1 MKLDLPLNIW
11 MDILALLTRQEIAS
25 LAEEFSDRRFCTILA
40 CYLHRYGLITLPT
53 LRFDCSTYGARRQS
67 APTIHAWHGRGW
79 DSELPLAEAPLPVN
93 IRNFTSLEICY
104 FDSKVAQFV
113 QRMSP
118 IFNNVVINLVSDSKV
133 GGTKK
138 INNKKQFEVLR
149 HLLPSINSI
158 EGIRI
163 EDLKMLPELNSKF
176 PTTFFDIKVLQ
187 LVNPNL
193 AVSSNNIQ
201 KLPSTPTAARQRWNV
216 LVNSSNFP
224 NRIKRKSVDSANL
237 NNENVDILSLILNW
251 LSTKRKDGEPR
262 MLQLR
267 RSSDANNNNK
277 LEESS
282 VIEFI
287 NAIKKN
293 FVESKEPV
301 SYFIRMREHNCIEN
315 ISNFKL
321 TNELTNEC
329 LEMNKIKNE
338 KGGALISRYLINE
351 IKDEQ
356 WWRQREEKAIKW
368 RYASRLR
375 RIALLHYLK

>member
-1 MKLDLPLNIW
+1 MKLLKTNIYSDLDCIYTLGDEKVMSCIDLPLNIW

-40 CYLHRYGLITLPT
+40 CYLHRYG
-53 LRFDCSTYGARRQS
+53 
-67 APTIHAWHGRGW
+67 
-79 DSELPLAEAPLPVN
+79 
-93 IRNFTSLEICY
+93 Y

-277 LEESS
+277 LEGSS

-293 FVESKEPV
+293 FIESKEPA
-301 SYFIRMREHNCIEN
+301 SYFIRMREHN
-315 ISNFKL
+315 
-321 TNELTNEC
+321 
-329 LEMNKIKNE
+329 
-338 KGGALISRYLINE
+338 Y
-351 IKDEQ
+351 EQ
-356 WWRQREEKAIKW
+356 WWREREEKAIKW